1 MAEQRKELVPV
12 RRELPSRFWEPEPP
26 EDWEPEKPELPEGW
40 DEELDELPFV

>member
-12 RRELPSRFWEPEPP
+12 RSGLPSRFWEPEPP